1 MFCFEKVTCDF
12 NYSRGRVFV
21 KKNILV
27 VDDDKLIL
35 FGLEKVLKHKSF
47 EVQTAATASKAVEK
61 LSACPY
67 DLCLL
72 DIHLPDFDGLE
83 LMKIIKEIC
92 PKTKVIIMTASYV
105 NCNDLSEN
113 IKVAIKNG
121 ACHFIPK
128 PFNLCEVTDI
138 VERVLKN
145 NDNFHTGFRFVGNSF
160 VKKKRKF
167 PRTPYYE
174 SINFFITVID
184 QGETKRWTLQ
194 AKSVDISDSGIGLLT
209 NYPLKES
216 QVISFGDDLANKTGV
231 VVWSTMFDSKVCRA
245 GIKFA

>member
-1 MFCFEKVTCDF
+1 M
-12 NYSRGRVFV
+12 

-27 VDDDKLIL
+27 VDDDELIL
-35 FGLEKVLKHKSF
+35 FGLEKVLRQKSF
-47 EVQTAATASKAVEK
+47 GVETAETASKAVEK
-61 LSACPY
+61 LSSCPY

-72 DIHLPDFDGLE
+72 DFHLPDFNGLE
-83 LMKIIKEIC
+83 LMQIIKEIC

-105 NCNDLSEN
+105 NCNDELSEN
-113 IKVAIKNG
+113 IQLAIKSG

-128 PFNLCEVTDI
+128 PFNLCEVTDL
-138 VERVLKN
+138 VERALKN
-145 NDNFHTGFRFVGNSF
+145 NDNFHTGFRFAGNSF
-160 VKKKRKF
+160 VKKKRKTS
-167 PRTPYYE
+167 RAPYTE
-174 SINFFITVID
+174 NIDFFMTVID

-216 QVISFGDDLANKTGV
+216 QVISFGADLANKTGV

-245 GIKFA
+245 GVKFA